1 MQKEMSN
8 INRNSWNKD
17 RYQIWLDRF
26 GSVEQEAQRILK
38 DPRKRIKILADYLG
52 NVKDKRV
59 INLLGSNG
67 TKAVSVAVMG
77 AKEVK
82 VVDIAE
88 ENARFGYDLASACN
102 VKIDY
107 IVTDIMELDTE
118 EIGEFDI
125 VFIEMGV
132 LHYIYDI
139 EKLFLIANRLLCT
152 GGKFVLR
159 EYHPIIWKLLKP
171 ENGQFVASGNYF
183 EQSIIGEEMKLRRW
197 TLGEVITSIVNAGLT
212 VKALHEESGDIQRW
226 IFKDM
231 PEGTEDRIPGIYAVI
246 ATK

>member
-1 MQKEMSN
+1 MQKEMSSV
-8 INRNSWNKD
+8 NRISWNKD
-17 RYQIWLDRF
+17 RYQIWLNRF
-26 GSVEQEAQRILK
+26 GSVEQEAKRILN
-38 DPRKRIKILADYLG
+38 DPRKRLKILADYLG
-52 NVKDKRV
+52 EVKDKRV

-67 TKAVSVAVMG
+67 TKAISLALMG

-82 VVDIAE
+82 VVDIAD

-102 VKIDY
+102 VEIDY
-107 IVTDIMELDTE
+107 IVTDVMELVPE
-118 EIGEFDI
+118 EIGVFDI

-159 EYHPIIWKLLKP
+159 EYHPVIWKLLKP
-171 ENGQFVASGNYF
+171 ENGQYVASGNYF
-183 EQSIIGEEMKLRRW
+183 EQSIDGEEMKTRRW
-197 TLGEVITSIVNAGLT
+197 TLGEVVTSIVKAGLT
-212 VKALHEESGDIQRW
+212 VNALHEESGDIQRW

-246 ATK
+246 ASK